1 MAIFRGDVAVF
12 VAAVNVVVVNIVVIT
27 LTVTL
32 AAVDVLFDEIPIR
45 NQKSRTPSPEIMNN
59 K

>member
-1 MAIFRGDVAVF
+1 MAVVAV
-12 VAAVNVVVVNIVVIT
+12 VNDVVVVNIVVIT